1 MTLRKA
7 PKLSFSTLAALGS
20 PGSSWVVFVP
30 YQRPTSQTRSS
41 CRTHQP
47 EVLGGYIER
56 KTQITHSRTD
66 NISNPHTFPLHLPSH
81 SIPLLGQPFSCFLLF
96 TSITSE
102 NSPCGREQFSTRSGW
117 ASLSKDLAGDGEGSL
132 TPSCHVSLGNNY
144 NYLASVL

>member
-7 PKLSFSTLAALGS
+7 PKLSFSALAALGS
-20 PGSSWVVFVP
+20 LDPHGWSLFLIRGPPPKPDPAAEHIS
-30 YQRPTSQTRSS
+30 RKS
-41 CRTHQP
+41 
-47 EVLGGYIER
+47 LGGYIER

-102 NSPCGREQFSTRSGW
+102 NSLCGREQFSTRSGW
-117 ASLSKDLAGDGEGSL
+117 ASLSKDLAGEGEGSL